1 MQTQKIRI
9 KTYISV
15 LVEKKN
21 VQVFY
26 KIFYDTFFLYREEE
40 IFKPLSHTC
49 LHVLISLFLRIFL
62 ARFQNLLTAQRI

>member
-26 KIFYDTFFLYREEE
+26 KIFYFL
-40 IFKPLSHTC
+40 
-49 LHVLISLFLRIFL
+49 SLPGGRDF
-62 ARFQNLLTAQRI
+62 